1 MLPQRPRTFAHRKC
15 ECFFSVQ
22 SDEYTIIT
30 RDVQQDLSI
39 TSHGQS
45 NCCYPKGGHG
55 GAKSSQDCIKH
66 KRRNSEVE
74 RKVNAEFLLLLVLK
88 NRLTCSLYRITLLLI
103 LHWTVIWWA
112 PSMFFHEHESEL
124 VHSRPVNHVI
134 ISLALPYTIERS
146 CFLHMKYESK

>member
-1 MLPQRPRTFAHRKC
+1 MTFWNKTTASYGCFHKDREHSHTENVFF
-15 ECFFSVQ
+15 ECFFFVQ
-22 SDEYTIIT
+22 SDEYFLLRKAKT

-39 TSHGQS
+39 TSRGQS

-55 GAKSSQDCIKH
+55 GAKSSEDCIKH

-112 PSMFFHEHESEL
+112 PSMFFHEHECL
-124 VHSRPVNHVI
+124 WVRAR
-134 ISLALPYTIERS
+134 SL
-146 CFLHMKYESK
+146 